1 MKKIIWETC
10 GVKIKK
16 KTEKT
21 KTTIRKYFFA
31 GAYKY

>member
-1 MKKIIWETC
+1 MGNMWSKN
-10 GVKIKK
+10 KK